1 MSWKKIL
8 LSAVIASWM
17 CGWVTAAIRPIRD
30 DVGFCWAA
38 ETMDQLVRLLESTR
52 PVPPASSGWVA
63 GICPHDDYLYAGRI
77 YLPLLRTNQAREVV
91 IIGVTHGGVRRAVG
105 DPSGKIILDTH
116 SQWTGIRGPV
126 AISPLRDW
134 IRKYMNPDRVLVSNQ
149 AHILEHSIEAM
160 IPFLQYFRPGI
171 RITPIMVTA
180 MSPDE
185 MDRISRE
192 LSRHIATWMRK
203 EKLRPGKDLVFL
215 ISADGN
221 HYGKDF
227 SNTPYGENL
236 SAHSRAEDVE
246 RELIRDCLEGSMKEA
261 RLSRLQHR
269 LDPEKAPPAPLWCG
283 RYSIPFGLSTVL
295 HLVRELEPGTAI
307 SGRLL
312 AHSDTWRE
320 GVLPLRATS
329 LGTTA
334 PFSLKHW
341 VSFFSMAFFPTSH
354 R

>member
-1 MSWKKIL
+1 MTYTLGSTYSGFTLKQVQQLDEIKAEVFL
-8 LSAVIASWM
+8 FEHDVIG
-17 CGWVTAAIRPIRD
+17 C
-30 DVGFCWAA
+30 
-38 ETMDQLVRLLESTR
+38 
-52 PVPPASSGWVA
+52 
-63 GICPHDDYLYAGRI
+63 
-77 YLPLLRTNQAREVV
+77 PLLAIKNHDSNKTFSASFNT
-91 IIGVTHGGVRRAVG
+91 IPTDSKGV
-105 DPSGKIILDTH
+105 
-116 SQWTGIRGPV
+116 
-126 AISPLRDW
+126 
-134 IRKYMNPDRVLVSNQ
+134 

-185 MDRISRE
+185 LARISRE

-203 EKLRPGKDLVFL
+203 EGLRPGKDLVFL

-236 SAHSRAEDVE
+236 SAHSRAEEAE
-246 RELIRDCLEGSMKEA
+246 RDMIRDCLEGPLEES
-261 RLSRLQHR
+261 RLSHLQHS

-295 HLVRELEPGTAI
+295 YLVREMEPGTVI

-341 VSFFSMAFFPTSH
+341 VSFFSMAFFSTSG